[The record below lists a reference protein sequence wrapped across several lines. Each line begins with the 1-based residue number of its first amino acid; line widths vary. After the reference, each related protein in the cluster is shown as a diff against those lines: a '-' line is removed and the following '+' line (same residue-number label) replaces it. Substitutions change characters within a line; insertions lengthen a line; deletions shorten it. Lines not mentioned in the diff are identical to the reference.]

1 MKAAGDAVPSSF
13 KFTKH
18 RHSSGT
24 AGARLKTHREGVS
37 IFFFF
42 SKKRERARKRQKPD
56 LGVESTWRRRGRF
69 ERSDSEAR
77 RGRAVYPRALT
88 PTAEYL
94 ALTLCKP
101 IGGVAKNTTPT
112 PPPIPSPTPG
122 HPSAPTPPTLVI
134 GHRPSP
140 SAASTAGAA
149 TRLAPS
155 HVT

>member
-1 MKAAGDAVPSSF
+1 MKVF
-13 KFTKH
+13 QF
-18 RHSSGT
+18 
-24 AGARLKTHREGVS
+24 L
-37 IFFFF
+37 FFFL
-42 SKKRERARKRQKPD
+42 SPKKRERARKGKSQILEWNPLGDAEAD
-56 LGVESTWRRRGRF
+56 L